1 MPSDFCS
8 GNRFGIETMTKN
20 KLIEINLLPEEMRK
34 QKGPAFKLDI
44 EMGKVKILAGAGVA
58 GVLIFLIAFFMIGTS
73 IRRKQVLNLSLKE
86 QNLAS
91 QKSEAEK
98 INNELSI
105 LKAKLNT
112 LDQITKREFLWAEK
126 IDKLADIVLPG
137 VWFTRVYT
145 DFGDK
150 FIIEGSVI
158 SKKEEAMALVGKFM
172 KNMKEYPSFFENF
185 KDIKLESVQRKSTEE
200 RDIVDFKIVLYFKS

>member
-1 MPSDFCS
+1 M
-8 GNRFGIETMTKN
+8 KN

-34 QKGPAFKLDI
+34 KKGPAFKIDM
-44 EMGKVKILAGAGVA
+44 EMGKVKVLAGAGVA
-58 GVLIFLIAFFMIGTS
+58 GILIFLMLFFMIGTS

-91 QKSEAEK
+91 QKSEAER
-98 INNELSI
+98 INSELSI

-112 LDQITKREFLWAEK
+112 IDQITKRGLLWAEK
-126 IDKLADIVLPG
+126 IDDLADIALPG
-137 VWFTRVYT
+137 IWFTRVYT
-145 DFGDK
+145 DSGDK

-158 SKKEEAMALVGKFM
+158 SKKEEAMASVGKFM
-172 KNMKEYPSFFENF
+172 KNIREHQSFFENF

-200 RDIVDFKIVLYFKS
+200 RDVVDFKIVLYFKG